1 MGNREY
7 ERGGIPQKR
16 IYPEKKYATYA
27 TPATTVF
34 QNGVAGIAS
43 G

>member
-1 MGNREY
+1 MKEGEFHK
-7 ERGGIPQKR
+7 KR

-34 QNGVAGIAS
+34 QDGVAGIAS